1 MSLQEELDKSR
12 KALGLGLLCALIV
25 VYGGVTVSYGEGTW
39 FYSEYEFKST
49 TDQNPSGNLT
59 EYETEGTAFYKI
71 DEMET
76 EWKTTLNGDKSSGDD
91 TPEYDDNGFED
102 REDLMKTTKNLAL
115 LSILLVGGLL
125 AITMGLYAGQFEDP
139 KEYLGHSKNLCLGL
153 IAVCLL
159 NASHFALNYPDA
171 WQDDTS
177 ESLVDYCG
185 IEDDPPFLALFIGKC
200 ENKNTDKFMPGYTGD
215 YSGAWHPGPAW
226 FITFSLIPAI
236 TVSEYYRLKRIE
248 ESGALAQYEQAQ
260 VQKQRQRMSK
270 GVAVPVVP
278 EPETI
283 VPPEFQTEELEMKS
297 VKCPECGTLIDLELT
312 GKHQDIKCPKCGAKG
327 EVTF

>member
-248 ESGALAQYEQAQ
+248 ESGALAQYERAQ
-260 VQKQRQRMSK
+260 VQKQRQRISK

-297 VKCPECGTLIDLELT
+297 VKCPECGTLIDLEPT